1 MSLGA
6 LVAWFRRSPKPRTIR
21 PLPAHLRHLQP
32 GQYAGLAIYR
42 PRDRRGLKPEL
53 YAAIGKA
60 FHLSYTCIAEPGEP
74 FAGQMLFQER
84 KAGPLRS
91 WLPEQDLEFA
101 VAQPT
106 AVPAAPATAQTP
118 ATTTVQDQRLRAA
131 RAS

>member
-6 LVAWFRRSPKPRTIR
+6 LVSWLRRSPKPRPGR

-32 GQYAGLAIYR
+32 GEYTGTAIYR

-60 FHLSYTCIAEPGEP
+60 FHLSYACIAEPGEP

-84 KAGPLRS
+84 EAGPLRS
-91 WLPEQDLEFA
+91 WLPEQDLEFVMVGQPGA
-101 VAQPT
+101 VT
-106 AVPAAPATAQTP
+106 APPSTAQTP
-118 ATTTVQDQRLRAA
+118 ASTVQDQRQRVA